1 MAGHSH
7 FTPANVEEHFEFTA
21 AARKKTLISLLVG
34 LVMLAIGIFFL
45 ANGIGEGHETV
56 AGTHEATSH
65 VAAGHLAEATKD
77 VSHEAAKQT
86 KEAVATVTHE
96 AENVKAE
103 VHETSAAVGHHEYHW
118 TKRLW
123 ANLWLNSVFFTG
135 IAIVGMFFVSLQYL
149 AKAGW
154 SSAIKRIPE
163 AFPAFLP
170 YVGVLMLIIFLV
182 GGHDLFHWT
191 NPNLFDKASPEYDKI
206 ISGKHGYLNTPFFV
220 IRLIAYFAVWFMLWK
235 WLRSKSIQEDELG
248 GTSQFYDMVKIGT
261 GFIVFFGVT
270 SSTSAWDWTM
280 SIDTHWFS
288 TMFGWYHFASW
299 HVSGYCV
306 ITLTILFLKDKGYMK
321 YVNDNHLHDLGK
333 FIFGFSIFWSYV
345 WFAQFLLIYY
355 ANLPEET
362 IYFHERW
369 IGHDGV
375 FKTPLI
381 LSVLLNFVFPLLW
394 FMTRDAKRSATF
406 MKVGACGLLMG
417 HYLDFYQMI
426 MPGTVGKH
434 AGFGLVEF
442 GTIIVFA
449 SGFIYIISIELSKA
463 SLVAKNHPFL
473 EEALHHDI

>member
-21 AARKKTLISLLVG
+21 TARKKILISLLVG
-34 LVMLAIGIFFL
+34 FVMLALGIFFL
-45 ANGIGEGHETV
+45 ANGIGEGHEANTTAHEV
-56 AGTHEATSH
+56 ASN
-65 VAAGHLAEATKD
+65 VASGHNAEIAGA
-77 VSHEAAKQT
+77 SHEIAQT
-86 KEAVATVTHE
+86 HASE
-96 AENVKAE
+96 VKADE
-103 VHETSAAVGHHEYHW
+103 HHAATGGHHEYHW

-154 SSAIKRIPE
+154 SSVIKRIPE

-170 YVGVLMLIIFLV
+170 YVGVLMVILFFV
-182 GGHDLFHWT
+182 GGHDIFHWT
-191 NPNLFDKASPEYDKI
+191 NPNLYDKASPEFDKI
-206 ISGKHGYLNTPFFV
+206 ITGKRGYLNTPFFV
-220 IRLIAYFAVWFMLWK
+220 IRMIVYFAVWFLLWK
-235 WLRSKSIQEDELG
+235 WLRAKSVQEDELG

-270 SSTSAWDWTM
+270 SSTAAWDWTM

-299 HVSGYCV
+299 HVTGYCV
-306 ITLTILFLKDKGYMK
+306 ITLTILFLKDKGYMQ
-321 YVNDNHLHDLGK
+321 YVNDSHLHDLGK

-362 IYFHERW
+362 IYFQERW

-381 LSVLLNFVFPLLW
+381 MSVLLNFAFPLLW

-406 MKVGACGLLMG
+406 MKVGACGLIMG

-434 AGFGLVEF
+434 AGFGFVEF
-442 GTIIVFA
+442 GTIIIFA
-449 SGFIYIISIELSKA
+449 SAFIYVVSNELSKV

>member
-21 AARKKTLISLLVG
+21 AAKKKILICLVVG
-34 LVMLAIGIFFL
+34 LAMMILGSIFL
-45 ANGIGEGHETV
+45 ANHIGEGHEAV
-56 AGTHEATSH
+56 AGHNTAASHDMTKHIEAAVGATHEKAAEGH
-65 VAAGHLAEATKD
+65 VAALEASEQKGTE
-77 VSHEAAKQT
+77 S
-86 KEAVATVTHE
+86 
-96 AENVKAE
+96 
-103 VHETSAAVGHHEYHW
+103 GHHEYHW

-123 ANLWLNSVFFTG
+123 ANLWLNSVFFAG
-135 IAIVGMFFVSLQYL
+135 IAVVGMFFVSLQYL

-154 SSAIKRIPE
+154 SSVIKRIPE

-170 YVGVLMLIIFLV
+170 FVGVLMLIIFLV
-182 GGHDLFHWT
+182 AGHDLFHWT
-191 NPNLFDKASPEYDKI
+191 NPNLYDKTSPEYDKI
-206 ISGKHGYLNTPFFV
+206 IAGKHGFLNTTFYIV
-220 IRLIAYFAVWFMLWK
+220 RLLLYFGVWYGLWR
-235 WLRSKSIQEDELG
+235 WLRGKSLQEDSLG
-248 GTSQFYDMVKIGT
+248 GNDQFYDMVKIGT
-261 GFIVFFGVT
+261 GFIVFFGIT

-299 HVSGYCV
+299 HVTGYCV
-306 ITLTILFLKDKGYMK
+306 ITLAVIFLKEKGYMQ
-321 YVNDNHLHDLGK
+321 YVNESHLHDLGK

-362 IYFHERW
+362 IYFRERW

-381 LSVLLNFVFPLLW
+381 MSVLFNFAFPLLW
-394 FMTRDAKRSATF
+394 FMTRDAKRSLTF
-406 MKVGACGLLMG
+406 MKVGACALIMG

-442 GTIIVFA
+442 GTVLVFA
-449 SGFIYIISIELSKA
+449 SAFIYVISNQLTKA

>member
-21 AARKKTLISLLVG
+21 AAKKKIFISLAVG
-34 LVMLAIGIFFL
+34 IVMFILGIFFI
-45 ANGIGEGHETV
+45 ANGIGEGHE
-56 AGTHEATSH
+56 
-65 VAAGHLAEATKD
+65 AAGHNETQASANHVGEKIAD
-77 VSHEAAKQT
+77 A
-86 KEAVATVTHE
+86 
-96 AENVKAE
+96 
-103 VHETSAAVGHHEYHW
+103 VHETEAKLGAEKTSSESTHEVIKAAGVHHGSVSGGHHEYHW

-135 IAIVGMFFVSLQYL
+135 IAVVGMFFVSLQYL

-154 SSAIKRIPE
+154 SSVLKRVPE

-170 YVGVLMLIIFLV
+170 YVGIMMLIIFLL

-191 NPNLFDKASPEYDKI
+191 NDALYDKNSPEYDKI
-206 ISGKHGYLNTPFFV
+206 IAGKHGFLNKPFYI
-220 IRLIAYFAVWFMLWK
+220 IRMLLYFGVWFGLWK
-235 WLRSKSIQEDELG
+235 WLRGKSIQEDEIG
-248 GTSQFYDMVKIGT
+248 GNNNFYDMVKIGT
-261 GFIVFFGVT
+261 AFIVFFGVT

-299 HVSGYCV
+299 HVTTYCV
-306 ITLTILFLKDKGYMK
+306 ITLAVIFLKEKGYMQ
-321 YVNDNHLHDLGK
+321 YVNESHLHDLGK

-362 IYFHERW
+362 IYFRERW
-369 IGHDGV
+369 EGHDGV
-375 FKTPLI
+375 FKAPLI
-381 LSVLLNFVFPLLW
+381 LSVLINFAFPLLW
-394 FMTRDAKRSATF
+394 FMTRDAKRSMTF
-406 MKVGACGLLMG
+406 MKVGSCALIMG

-434 AGFGLVEF
+434 AGFGFLEF
-442 GTIIVFA
+442 GTLIIFA
-449 SGFIYIISIELSKA
+449 SAFIYIISLQLTKA
-463 SLVAKNHPFL
+463 SLVAKNHPYL